1 MRDYVKTVL
10 KLNCF
15 LLIVI
20 CFILIATPSVMAQS
34 VPADEEITG
43 AVSDIKLSKDPSQLQ
58 FHAAPLNSAFI
69 EYQYEFEEDQPQHFI
84 SFSYDSTPESAD
96 QKASTLLIN
105 NSSLSEVQTSDYNV
119 YPSGL
124 HPSPVDLSYLSP
136 VNMEELLADKEYGDM
151 PSSMSISTSSEE
163 LYPSRYDLRDEG
175 TVTEVKFQGT
185 AGSCWAHASLASL
198 ESFLLRNNSE
208 YRDFSENNLKNRLVI
223 YEPDGFDRISHD
235 AWGASLPAVAYLA
248 RWDGPVTESD
258 DPYNDVSPI
267 SSSEV
272 VVAKHVQE
280 VLILPDLNHSDDL
293 FKWVITNYGAITVA
307 MHEDSDF
314 FNKENNTYYCYQED
328 VERNHA
334 VSLVGWDDDF
344 DRNNFTPAAPGDGA
358 YIIKNSWSDNW
369 GEGGY
374 FYISYYDSILGNNGA
389 LYSNGPYLMNTVI
402 TAENVSNY
410 DNIYQYDPFGWC
422 LNYGYGYGY
431 TTATAANIFTAESD
445 ETLEAVSFYTVDS
458 NSFYNISI
466 YLDPE
471 NGPINASGPV
481 SVKNGS
487 MPIAGYHTVDLDTNV
502 SLSTGQN
509 FSVVITFT
517 TPEYDYPV
525 AVETNI
531 PTYSSNAYAEAGES
545 YLSFDGIT
553 WTDVSKEGMNI
564 CIKAFTKEDKEP
576 EASFVAVKRYVHVDE
591 PVYFSDVS
599 LFSPESWEWD
609 FGDNSTSTVQ
619 YPSHSYAEPG
629 LYNVSL
635 NASNSFGGNIT
646 TRNSFIRVLNTTL
659 TVNSSGNADFTTIR
673 DALTAASEGDTII
686 VEPGTY
692 YEQLR
697 IAKDNIT
704 LRSSTGNPADVRIIS
719 SNPYYTEKENYA
731 IYLKADNV
739 TFQGFT
745 VSGANRGIYL
755 SDSNECKIIDSMV
768 SGCYQGIRL
777 SNSNLCN
784 ISNSSVS
791 GCYVGMHLSDSE
803 GCSIIDCITDNNFYT
818 GLYIDDSFNNSI
830 LNCTIENNTGY
841 GLQLWYS
848 ENNHFE
854 NNSISGSI
862 YNCLLYSHKNVI
874 DTSNTVENK
883 PIYYLSGVSDIVI
896 DKDSNAGLV
905 HLIDCS
911 NITVKDTVIQNNF
924 YGIHFYNTTKS
935 TIANCTLSTNADA
948 IYFFASHNNTI
959 YNSTLAN
966 SIHYGISLR
975 ESNDNLIYNN
985 LLNNSHNFKIS
996 GILYNQWNIP
1006 VTSGTNIIG
1015 GDYIGGNY
1023 WAKPNGTGWSQIYSS
1038 AVDGFCQPYNLSADG
1053 SNIDYLPL
1061 TANDELPSSSENS
1074 GTVDIDEDDG
1084 VHIRRNN
1091 DKLLEAN
1098 IVLKDSDMRFVGMDH
1113 EVRYEFTDEA
1123 NPVNQIRFEAK
1134 STEGYVVAD
1143 VSKLDGPHEG
1153 LSGKPSGKVYRNLE
1167 ITVGDEKLGSSDFME
1182 EATIG
1187 FSVPKD
1193 WIESNGI
1200 DVGTVRLEHYSG
1212 DMWERLPTTKVA
1224 EDTGRMYFESR
1235 TTSFSPFAI
1244 CGDTAAVSD
1253 ETSTEISFT
1262 EDTGQ
1267 ETIMNAEDAED
1278 GNLSGIHSKDN
1289 FRLLSFIVFIIL
1301 SLSILVYY
1309 WHKIK

>member
-1 MRDYVKTVL
+1 MKTVL
-10 KLNCF
+10 KFNCF

-20 CFILIATPSVMAQS
+20 CLILIATPSVIAQS

-43 AVSDIKLSKDPSQLQ
+43 AGSDINLSTDPSELQL
-58 FHAAPLNSAFI
+58 HAAPLNSAFI
-69 EYQYEFEEDQPQHFI
+69 EYQNELKEDQPEQLY
-84 SFSYDSTPESAD
+84 SFSHNLTPESVDHEEWA
-96 QKASTLLIN
+96 LLTNN
-105 NSSLSEVQTSDYNV
+105 NSLYEVQISDDNV

-136 VNMEELLADKEYGDM
+136 VNMEELLADGKYGDM
-151 PSSMSISTSSEE
+151 PSSMAISTLSEE
-163 LYPSRYDLRDEG
+163 IYPSRYDLRDEG

-198 ESFLLRNNSE
+198 ESFLLRKNSE

-258 DPYNDVSPI
+258 DPYNDISPI
-267 SSSEV
+267 SSSEA

-293 FKWVITNYGAITVA
+293 FKWAISNYGAITVA

-314 FNKENNTYYCYQED
+314 LNKDNNTYYCYEED

-344 DRNNFTPAAPGDGA
+344 DRNNYTPAAPGDGA

-431 TTATAANIFTAESD
+431 TTATAANIFKAASN

-471 NGPINASGPV
+471 NGPINFSGPV

-487 MPIAGYHTVDLDTNV
+487 MPIAGYHTVDLDTNF

-553 WTDVSKEGMNI
+553 WTDVSEQGMNI

-576 EASFVAVKRYVHVDE
+576 EASFVAGKRYVHVDD
-591 PVYFSDVS
+591 PIYFYDASR
-599 LFSPESWEWD
+599 FSPDFWQWD

-619 YPSHSYAEPG
+619 HPSHSYAEPG

-635 NASNSFGGNIT
+635 NASNGFGNNIT
-646 TRNSFIRVLNTTL
+646 TRKSFIQVLNTTI

-673 DALTAASEGDTII
+673 DALTAASEGDSII

-704 LRSSTGNPADVRIIS
+704 LRSSTKNPADVRIIS
-719 SNPYYTEKENYA
+719 SNSNYTEKENYA
-731 IYLKADNV
+731 VYLMADNV

-745 VSGANRGIYL
+745 VSGAYRGIYL
-755 SDSNECKIIDSMV
+755 SDSNECNIIDSMV

-784 ISNSSVS
+784 VSNSSVS
-791 GCYVGMHLSDSE
+791 GCYAGIHLSDSE
-803 GCSIIDCITDNNFYT
+803 RCSIIDCITDNNLYT
-818 GLYIDDSFNNSI
+818 GMYIDESFNNRI
-830 LNCTIENNTGY
+830 LNCTIEDNTKY

-848 ENNHFE
+848 ENNNFS

-862 YNCLLYSHKNVI
+862 YNCLLYSHNNVI

-883 PIYYLSGVSDIVI
+883 PIYYLSGVSDVVI
-896 DKDSNAGLV
+896 DKNSNAGLV

-911 NITVKDTVIQNNF
+911 NITVKDTEIQNNF

-948 IYFFASHNNTI
+948 IYLFASHNNTI

-985 LLNNSHNFKIS
+985 LLNSSHNFKIS
-996 GILYNQWNIP
+996 GILHNQWNIS

-1023 WAKPNGTGWSQIYSS
+1023 WAKPNGTGWSQVNTSIG
-1038 AVDGFCQPYNLSADG
+1038 DGFCLPYNLSADG

-1061 TANDELPSSSENS
+1061 TVNAELPSSRENA

-1084 VHIRRNN
+1084 VHIRRNSG
-1091 DKLLEAN
+1091 KLSERN
-1098 IVLKDSDMRFVGMDH
+1098 IVLEDSDMCFVGRDS

-1134 STEGYVVAD
+1134 TTEGYVVAD

-1153 LSGKPSGKVYRNLE
+1153 LSGKPSGEVYQNLE

-1182 EATIG
+1182 EAVIG
-1187 FSVPKD
+1187 FSVSIE
-1193 WIESNGI
+1193 WIESNDI
-1200 DVGTVRLEHYSG
+1200 DVDTIRLEHYSG
-1212 DMWERLPTTKVA
+1212 DKWEKLPTTKVA

-1235 TTSFSPFAI
+1235 TKSFSPFAI
-1244 CGDTAAVSD
+1244 CADTTSMSD
-1253 ETSTEISFT
+1253 ETSTELSFT
-1262 EDTGQ
+1262 EGADSK
-1267 ETIMNAEDAED
+1267 TISDNGDE
-1278 GNLSGIHSKDN
+1278 NLSGIHSKVN
-1289 FRLLSFIVFIIL
+1289 YRLLTAFAFIIL
-1301 SLSILVYY
+1301 PLSILVYY
-1309 WHKIK
+1309 RHKIK